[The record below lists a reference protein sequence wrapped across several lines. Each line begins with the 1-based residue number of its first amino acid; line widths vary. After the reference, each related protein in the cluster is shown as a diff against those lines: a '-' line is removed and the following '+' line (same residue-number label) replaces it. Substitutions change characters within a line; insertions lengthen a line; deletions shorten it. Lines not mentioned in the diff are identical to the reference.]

1 MTISVGTRLGP
12 YEILSPL
19 GAGGMGEVYQAR
31 DTRLGREVA
40 LKVLPVEVSL
50 DKDHLSRFEQEAR
63 SASALN
69 HPNIITIY
77 DIGQAEGVSYIAM
90 ELVGGKSL
98 REFCAAEPLPVRR
111 AIGIAVQIAEGLT
124 RAHAAGIVHRDL
136 KPENLMVS
144 KDGYVKILDFGLAKL
159 VEPES
164 GELSALPTL
173 ARPETQPGTVL
184 GTVGYMSPEQAS
196 GQPVDFRS
204 DQFSLGSIL
213 YEMTSGRKAFA
224 RKTPVET
231 MSAIIREEPEP
242 LVKLRSD
249 VPPPLRWIVERCL
262 AKDPEE
268 RYASTRDL
276 AQELKTVLDHL
287 AEMPGMSRATL
298 TPALP
303 RRRNVALTGLAAVV
317 LLALGWLAGHSRPT
331 AAWENPLAGARYTRL
346 TDFEGSQLDAAIS
359 ADGKLVAFLADRDG
373 PFDVWVGQVSGTG
386 FVNVTHGRFPLL
398 YNATVRNIGF
408 TPDGT
413 QVWVHVVNKDV
424 TEHTIWLIPVLGGE
438 PRPFLNNAVSVAW
451 SPDGKR
457 LVYHEP
463 TNGDPVF
470 VADAT
475 GAGVVKRF
483 QGEPGFH
490 WHDPAWGTDG
500 RFLFFS
506 HGLPREDMDV
516 WRLPVATGPPER
528 MTRLSAR
535 VRYPTPL
542 DARTIVYCANGDEAS
557 SSALYALDLETRV
570 TRRISSGLG
579 EYLSIAATADGMH
592 LVAAVANPD
601 RNLWTVP
608 VTERVVGETGATRV
622 PLSALRVIRP
632 RWDHDSL
639 LFLSSKGGSDRLF
652 RSRGRELSELWDP
665 VGGTISGAPAVSPD
679 GASICFPVRREGRN
693 RLQAIAADGTNP
705 RTLEASLDLHDSAT
719 WSADSKWIAVSARD
733 ETGFGLFKVP
743 VDGGA
748 PQRLV
753 TGIVWNPV
761 WSPDGRFI
769 VYSESI
775 PGPLRVL
782 RAVTAAGAP
791 HPLPEMYVSYEGDRY
806 RFLGDSRHLV
816 LLKGE
821 FVNQDFW
828 LVDLETGKERQLT
841 NLKPGYNPNSFD
853 VSPDERQIIFDRVW
867 ERSDVVLID
876 RAPRKGPASP

>member
-1 MTISVGTRLGP
+1 
-12 YEILSPL
+12 
-19 GAGGMGEVYQAR
+19 
-31 DTRLGREVA
+31 
-40 LKVLPVEVSL
+40 
-50 DKDHLSRFEQEAR
+50 
-63 SASALN
+63 
-69 HPNIITIY
+69 
-77 DIGQAEGVSYIAM
+77 
-90 ELVGGKSL
+90 
-98 REFCAAEPLPVRR
+98 
-111 AIGIAVQIAEGLT
+111 
-124 RAHAAGIVHRDL
+124 
-136 KPENLMVS
+136 
-144 KDGYVKILDFGLAKL
+144 
-159 VEPES
+159 
-164 GELSALPTL
+164 
-173 ARPETQPGTVL
+173 
-184 GTVGYMSPEQAS
+184 MSPEQAS
-196 GQPVDFRS
+196 GQPLDYRS

-213 YEMTSGRKAFA
+213 YEIVSGKKAFSRRTA
-224 RKTPVET
+224 AET
-231 MSAIIREEPEP
+231 MAAIIREEPEP
-242 LVKLRSD
+242 LVRLRPD
-249 VPPPLRWIVERCL
+249 LPPPLRWIIERCV

-276 AQELKTVLDHL
+276 AQELKTVRDHL
-287 AEMPGMSRATL
+287 TEMSGTSA
-298 TPALP
+298 AVFAAAAP
-303 RRRNVALTGLAAVV
+303 RRRNVALIGLAAAI
-317 LLALGWLAGHSRPT
+317 LLALGWLARRSRGT
-331 AAWENPLAGARYTRL
+331 VAWENPLAGAHYTRL
-346 TDFEGSQLDAAIS
+346 TEFEGSELDAVIS

-373 PFDVWVGQVSGTG
+373 LFDVWVGQISGTG
-386 FVNVTHGRFPLL
+386 FVNVTHGRFPSL

-413 QVWVHVVNKDV
+413 QVWVHVVTKGV

-457 LVYHEP
+457 LAYHEP

-470 VADAT
+470 VADAS
-475 GAGVVKRF
+475 GAGVIKRF

-506 HGLPREDMDV
+506 HGLPPKDMDV

-528 MTRLSAR
+528 MTKQSAR

-542 DARTIVYCANGDEAS
+542 DARTIVFCANGEEAS
-557 SSALYALDLETRV
+557 GSALYALDVESRV

-579 EYLSIAATADGMH
+579 EYVSIAATADGMR
-592 LVAAVANPD
+592 LVAIVGNPD

-608 VTERVVGETGATRV
+608 VTERVVDETGATRV
-622 PLSALRVIRP
+622 PLSALRAIRP

-639 LFLSSKGGSDRLF
+639 LFLSPRGGSDRLF
-652 RSRGRELSELWDP
+652 RNRGPELSELWNP

-679 GASICFPVRREGRN
+679 GASICFPVRKEGHTQ
-693 RLQAIAADGTNP
+693 LQAIAADGTNP
-705 RTLEASLDLHDSAT
+705 RALGTSLELHDSAT
-719 WSADSKWIAVSARD
+719 WSADSKWIAVSASD

-743 VDGGA
+743 ADGGA
-748 PQRLV
+748 PKRLAS
-753 TGIVWNPV
+753 GIVWNPV

-791 HPLPEMYVSYEGDRY
+791 YPLPEMHVSYEGDRY
-806 RFLGDSRHLV
+806 RFLGDSKHLV

-853 VSPDERQIIFDRVW
+853 VSPDGRQIVFDRVW
-867 ERSDVVLID
+867 ERSNVVLID
-876 RAPRKGPASP
+876 RAPR